1 LKAQGI
7 GLFSAEE
14 TEKLKIWADLNMNLI
29 KNGLQSKKNTRWKF
43 LPIII
48 VITLYLVLMGVW
60 FSSKDAYGN
69 DYLAFWG
76 AGKLAS
82 EKGYAAVY
90 DLDSLNK
97 IQVQE
102 LRRVNGNSQLIIPTL
117 PAAVF
122 SVFILP
128 FQILSKLSLDV
139 SFWVWTTLNLATLII
154 YLIFFHRKFCSE
166 ASSKVYYLLLLL
178 CAFPV
183 LDNFANGQV
192 EVFLL
197 ICVGE
202 FVRNAVE
209 DKPLLSGLWLGG
221 LLLKPQILILII
233 PVLLIMRWNKPLLG
247 FLISASALLITS
259 FCLSGISGFT
269 GLLKLWT
276 GYASGIATSSPEA
289 MLNWRMIAL
298 KLNTI
303 FGTNLGWWIAAAG
316 MLVTL
321 AALFLLLRRRPV
333 YGSPYWVLVMLGV
346 FSATLALTWHAH
358 FHMALAVL
366 PLILFASVNQQMPDH
381 LTFWWVML
389 TPLAWVVVSLFG
401 LLGGP
406 SMGNLQGAVIALTG
420 FAMNLVLFFTIVR
433 IASRKEEISQV

>member
-1 LKAQGI
+1 MTNKSDRTK
-7 GLFSAEE
+7 LFS
-14 TEKLKIWADLNMNLI
+14 
-29 KNGLQSKKNTRWKF
+29 TRINWKMVILF
-43 LPIII
+43 S

-90 DLDSLNK
+90 DLSSLNK

-102 LRRVNGNSQLIIPTL
+102 LRRVSGNSQLTILTL
-117 PAAVF
+117 PAALF

-128 FQILSKLSLDV
+128 FQILSRLNLEV
-139 SFWVWTTLNLATLII
+139 SYWVWTLLNLAALIL
-154 YLIFFHRKFCSE
+154 YLIFFRRKLS
-166 ASSKVYYLLLLL
+166 ADKKSAVYDLLLLL

-202 FVRNAVE
+202 FIRNAVE

-221 LLLKPQILILII
+221 LLLKPQILILILPI
-233 PVLLIMRWNKPLLG
+233 LLIMRWWKPFFG
-247 FLISASALLITS
+247 FLISASVLLITS
-259 FCLSGISGFT
+259 FCLSGIAGFT

-276 GYASGIATSSPEA
+276 GYAGGIATSAPEA

-298 KLNTI
+298 RLNALS
-303 FGTNLGWWIAAAG
+303 GTNLGWWAAG
-316 MLVTL
+316 MGMLLTL
-321 AALFLLLRRRPV
+321 AALIVLLRHRPE
-333 YGSPYWVLVMLGV
+333 YGSPRWVLVMLGI

-358 FHMALAVL
+358 FHMALALL
-366 PLILFASVNQQMPDH
+366 PLVLFASMHHQITEN

-389 TPLAWVVVSLFG
+389 TPLAWVVSS
-401 LLGGP
+401 LLGVLVGP
-406 SMGNLQGAVIALTG
+406 SMGNLQGVVIALTG
-420 FAMNLVLFFTIVR
+420 FIMNLVLFFTVVR
-433 IASRKEEISQV
+433 TAARKEEISPA